1 MVWRRSQKIW
11 AISVPCKASMIWC
24 LTFQGSVLRSKLVL
38 IHQTVVSGETLF
50 LWRGKRVNYKFH
62 THTHTYIT
70 LFIMFSVSILR
81 LGKDFIGNMV
91 LNSPTQPLGC
101 QWECLKCSVGSL
113 SYRDSNSIRLHC
125 SFECEVP
132 LGHLGD
138 EIKIAQILR
147 WMLII

>member
-24 LTFQGSVLRSKLVL
+24 LTFWGSVLRSKLVL
-38 IHQTVVSGETLF
+38 IHQTVVSGKTLF
-50 LWRGKRVNYKFH
+50 LWRGKRVNHKF
-62 THTHTYIT
+62 HTHTYIT
-70 LFIMFSVSILR
+70 LFIMFYVSILR
-81 LGKDFIGNMV
+81 LDKGFIGNMV
-91 LNSPTQPLGC
+91 LNPPTQPLGC

-125 SFECEVP
+125 SFECEVS
-132 LGHLGD
+132 LRHLGD

-147 WMLII
+147 WMLVI